1 MPRAVFEL
9 STLVGEQIP
18 KVSCIAAVG
27 AGERLFAGSA
37 DGTLA
42 VYECRSDTA
51 AAIRAGSFECQL
63 AETLRR
69 GSGSSKDKRA
79 VTGLAA
85 VEGWR
90 AVLGIIDGQ
99 LMAYD
104 LHTYRPIIS
113 IAESKGATCFCF
125 DEDAHMLYVGGKKRL
140 QVFSWQSVGVLLRQE
155 LALPES
161 PRSVATLLSDSSS
174 SSSSS
179 ISDDGGTATSTSN
192 SRVIMALKSDYYL
205 IDTDTGALQGPLPLN
220 GDAAATAAAA
230 PYGSSSAAVAA
241 LPPAPAGGIILPVA
255 RSPVRG
261 PRVLLSTGSRGV
273 LLDVSGRE
281 QEERLTWTAPPL
293 AVRLSART
301 FFVAA
306 LPGQIEVHDA
316 ATLAPVQT
324 LDVSGVVC
332 MAGCTVSGPR
342 GGHR

>member
-1 MPRAVFEL
+1 MPRAAFEL

-27 AGERLFAGSA
+27 AGERLFAGST

-69 GSGSSKDKRA
+69 GSGSDKDKRA

-140 QVFSWQSVGVLLRQE
+140 QVFSWQSVGVLLRRE

-161 PRSVATLLSDSSS
+161 PRSVATLLSESSS
-174 SSSSS
+174 SSSS
-179 ISDDGGTATSTSN
+179 DDGSTTASTSTSSN
-192 SRVIMALKSDYYL
+192 RVIMALKSDYYL
-205 IDTDTGALQGPLPLN
+205 VDTDTGALQGPLPLN

-230 PYGSSSAAVAA
+230 PYSSNSAAAAAA

-316 ATLAPVQT
+316 ATLAPVQI

-332 MAGCTVSGPR
+332 MAGCNVSGPR